1 MMEDPKETTLDGS
14 PALEI
19 VANVKYMNWDLKM
32 KAVTT
37 VKDGIGY
44 LIGYAADVAMY
55 DELLG
60 TAQQVIDSFTI
71 GSN

>member
-1 MMEDPKETTLDGS
+1 MDWG
-14 PALEI
+14 
-19 VANVKYMNWDLKM
+19 LKV